1 MKNKKKPFC
10 EHAQRTD
17 AYVTGEQKGFDA
29 VIRQIAHFRKCT
41 KSMDNKESAACIKT
55 QCTQAYTIL
64 EQAVLDKVRR
74 DLAHLSGID
83 RCRIDLHSS
92 PLRGFLAQLSCL
104 RDRRRRGRGR

>member
-29 VIRQIAHFRKCT
+29 VIRQIVRFFLKWA

-55 QCTQAYTIL
+55 QCT
-64 EQAVLDKVRR
+64 
-74 DLAHLSGID
+74 
-83 RCRIDLHSS
+83 
-92 PLRGFLAQLSCL
+92 
-104 RDRRRRGRGR
+104 